1 MNPFLRQFFLLIPA
15 LAAMSVSQLA
25 AAQGVAK
32 DASFPTKAIRIV
44 NPFPP
49 GGATDIQARILA
61 EKLAPRLGQQVIVD
75 NRPGANGVIG
85 MEIVARAPADGY
97 TLVLTT
103 SGNWAVHPHMYKLPY
118 DTARD
123 FAPIILVGTTPGV
136 LVVHPLLPAKSV
148 KEFIALARRNPGE
161 ISYGSSGLG
170 GFAHISAELF
180 AAMTKT
186 KMTHIPYK
194 GSVQSLIDLVAGH
207 IQVSFNIMAPSLP
220 FIKSGKVRALAV
232 TTAKRVPQLPDL
244 PTIAEAGV
252 PGYENSTWSG
262 ISAPAGTPQPV
273 VDRLN
278 SEFAAALQMSDVQ
291 QRFSTAG
298 SIIMGGTPVQFRDYL
313 NAELAKY
320 GKLIREAGIK
330 AQN

>member
-15 LAAMSVSQLA
+15 IAVMSVIQLA

-61 EKLAPRLGQQVIVD
+61 EKLAPRLGQQLVVD

-103 SGNWAVHPHMYKLPY
+103 SGNWAVHPHLYKLPY
-118 DTARD
+118 DTAKD
-123 FAPIILVGTTPGV
+123 FAPVVLVGTTPGV
-136 LVVHPLLPAKSV
+136 LVVHPSLPVRTV
-148 KEFIALARRNPGE
+148 KEFIALARRNPGQ

-186 KMTHIPYK
+186 RMTHIPYK

-220 FIKSGKVRALAV
+220 FIKTGKVRALAV
-232 TTAKRVPQLPDL
+232 TSAKRVPQLPDVA
-244 PTIAEAGV
+244 TIAESGV
-252 PGYENSTWSG
+252 PGYENSTWSAIG
-262 ISAPAGTPQPV
+262 APAGTPQPV
-273 VDRLN
+273 IDRLN
-278 SEFAAALQMSDVQ
+278 AEFAGALQMADVQ
-291 QRFSTAG
+291 QRFSARG
-298 SIIMGGTPVQFRDYL
+298 SIVMGGTPAQFRDYL
-313 NAELAKY
+313 NSELTKY
-320 GKLIREAGIK
+320 GKLVREAGIK